1 MDIYIF
7 NKNLEFIDNID
18 TAISVIIAPKY
29 YGCGDFEIYM
39 SASLFNSNSL
49 AIENYIAYGDFF
61 GIIESIK
68 IETDA
73 ENGSHV
79 TVAGRNIES
88 ILDRRIVM
96 TQTVYSGTV
105 EGYIRRLLNEN
116 CINPSDVNRKISNI
130 ALGPQKGFTELIEIQ
145 CTYDNLL
152 EHIIQICKAY
162 RIGFR
167 MLFHEKS
174 KKFVFE
180 LYRGTDRSVSSGIES
195 PITFSKGYDN
205 LLSTEYYC
213 DFSTIK
219 NVAIVA
225 GEGEGNKR
233 VKVTVGSAKGLSR
246 REQFVDARELSTN
259 DGEIP
264 ASEYVNQL
272 KEKGNAA
279 LSVKNE
285 TVDGAIVQNQFL
297 YGVDFFTGD
306 IVTIKNEYGMTFDSR
321 VVEVDIVE
329 DESGFRINPIFDK
342 EGDDND

>member
-7 NKNLEFIDNID
+7 NKNLEFISDID
-18 TAISVIIAPKY
+18 IAKSVIIAPKY
-29 YGCGDFEIYM
+29 YECGDFEIYM
-39 SASLFNSNSL
+39 SASLFDKNVL
-49 AIENYIAYGDFF
+49 AIENYIQYDDFF
-61 GIIESIK
+61 GIIESVK
-68 IETDA
+68 IETDV
-73 ENGSHV
+73 ENGSHA
-79 TVAGRNIES
+79 TITGRNIES
-88 ILDRRIVM
+88 ILDRRIIM
-96 TQTVYSGTV
+96 SQTVYSGTV
-105 EGYIRRLLNEN
+105 EGYIRKLLNEN
-116 CINPSDVNRKISNI
+116 CINPSDANRKIPNI
-130 ALGPQKGFTELIEIQ
+130 ALGPLKDFGDPIEIQ

-167 MLFHEKS
+167 MLFHEES

-205 LLSTEYYC
+205 LLSTQYFC
-213 DFSTIK
+213 DFSTIR

-259 DGEIP
+259 DGEIS
-264 ASEYVNQL
+264 ASEYANQL

-279 LSVKNE
+279 LSVKSE

-297 YGVDFFTGD
+297 YGVDFFIGD
-306 IVTIKNEYGMTFDSR
+306 VVTIKNEYGMMFDSR
-321 VVEVDIVE
+321 IVEADIIE
-329 DESGFRINPIFDK
+329 DESGFRINPIFEKD
-342 EGDDND
+342 GDDSD